1 MAEPAQ
7 THRPRH
13 RIDLTREEIE
23 LGKLG
28 PLSTE
33 DSERLLEYLGGDQHD
48 EAVEAWMANPVGP
61 VPWSE
66 PSG

>member
-7 THRPRH
+7 NRRPRH
-13 RIDLTREEIE
+13 RIELTREEIE

-28 PLSTE
+28 PLSAE
-33 DSERLLEYLGGDQHD
+33 DSERLLKYLDGDERD
-48 EAVEAWMANPVGP
+48 EAVEAWMANPVGA

-66 PSG
+66 RSG

>member
-7 THRPRH
+7 SHRPRH

-28 PLSTE
+28 PLSTQ
-33 DSERLLEYLGGDQHD
+33 DSERLLEYLEGDECND
-48 EAVEAWMANPVGP
+48 AVEAWMVNPVGP